1 MRAFILMGLLLATNV
16 AWSAAVERPA
26 LRAAQFVPPS
36 KEGKIDINAADAAAL
51 SRHLKGV
58 GDKKAEAIVAYR
70 EEHGPF
76 RSLRDL
82 EQVKGVGPVLLR
94 KNRHLI
100 YVGD

>member
-1 MRAFILMGLLLATNV
+1 MRLLVFVGLLFAAAV
-16 AWSAAVERPA
+16 AWPSPVERPA
-26 LRAAQFVPPS
+26 LRAVQFVAPS

-58 GDKKAEAIVAYR
+58 GDKKAAAIVAYR
-70 EEHGPF
+70 DEHGPF